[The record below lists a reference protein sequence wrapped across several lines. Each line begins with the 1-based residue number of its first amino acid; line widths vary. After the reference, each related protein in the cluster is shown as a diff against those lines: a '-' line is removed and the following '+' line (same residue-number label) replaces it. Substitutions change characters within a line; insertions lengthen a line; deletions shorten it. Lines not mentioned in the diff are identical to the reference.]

1 LRKPH
6 SIEILSV
13 LAVLSVLMFLSA
25 ASSIIYLL
33 LFFIA
38 SLIILVFSSDA
49 FFDNAVPMFRSR
61 GIGDMYA
68 GTIFVGFASVLDE
81 IALSASSLIFRHP
94 EIGIGAVEGS
104 NLITM
109 AFFTVIVAVSYL
121 EVAGEFTLDM
131 LVLLVLTILSMV
143 FAEIFV
149 HIPWFYSIA
158 LFVPFVVYLVIKA
171 GGSKEAGY
179 GPQEYSNIVLIVSF
193 FLIFLSSDTLVR
205 STIGIASYTG
215 INLVDLSAY
224 GIGMVSSFPEIIM
237 ILVSLRG
244 GRKVVSMGIFTG
256 STVYKMSLIPGIII
270 VSEPTGFS
278 DIFYM
283 LLAILV
289 MSLLVLF
296 LGIMSRKSQGRSN
309 IH

>member
-1 LRKPH
+1 M
-6 SIEILSV
+6 
-13 LAVLSVLMFLSA
+13 LMFLSA
-25 ASSIIYLL
+25 ASSIIYFL

-38 SLIILVFSSDA
+38 SLITLVFSSDA
-49 FFDNAVPMFRSR
+49 FFDNAIPMFRSM
-61 GIGDMYA
+61 GIRDMYA

-81 IALSASSLIFRHP
+81 IALSASSLIFHHP

-121 EVAGEFTLDM
+121 EVAGDFTLDM
-131 LVLLVLTILSMV
+131 IIILVLTILSMI
-143 FAEIFV
+143 FAEIFA
-149 HIPWFYSIA
+149 HIPWFYGIA
-158 LFVPFVVYLVIKA
+158 FFVPFVVYLFIKA
-171 GGSKEAGY
+171 NGSKDAVY
-179 GPQEYSNIVLIVSF
+179 GSQEYSKIILIISF
-193 FLIFLSSDTLVR
+193 FLIFMSSDILVR
-205 STIGIASYTG
+205 STIGIAYYTG

-224 GIGMVSSFPEIIM
+224 GIGIVSSLPEIIM

-256 STVYKMSLIPGIII
+256 STVYKMSLIPAFIII
-270 VSEPTGFS
+270 SEPTSFS
-278 DIFYM
+278 DLFYM
-283 LLAILV
+283 FVAILG

-296 LGIMSRKSQGRSN
+296 LGIVSKKAHGRSN